1 MITEKELI
9 PLKFDLVFKRV
20 FGDKNDLQP
29 IRCLLKRILNIE
41 PKEINILN
49 SEIIGKPYKDKNVNV
64 DLIVTLEDNTH
75 IMIEINTDVNSAL
88 IDRNFFYLCRVISNN
103 LKPNISYNELN
114 KHIQINFDFR
124 GLHKKPIMHYK
135 ITSQETGETLTDKL
149 EIVRID
155 VPYFSSKWYNT
166 GKKGLTESERF
177 IALFN
182 ISDKEIAKDI
192 SNGDKDMGEILKKIE
207 ECSSDEEIIGAYDAE
222 FHRSEIERLGKMYA
236 KEEGIK
242 EGIKEGILKKSKEIA
257 RKMIEKNMDINTIS
271 EITGLTKEQ
280 IKELS

>member
-1 MITEKELI
+1 MIQEKQLI
-9 PLKFDLVFKRV
+9 PLKFDLVFKKV
-20 FGDKNDLQP
+20 FGDENDLQP

-88 IDRNFFYLCRVISNN
+88 IDRNFFYLCRVISKN
-103 LKPNISYNELN
+103 LRPSISYNELN
-114 KHIQINFDFR
+114 KHIQINFDFK
-124 GLHKKPIMHYK
+124 GSHKKAIMHYK
-135 ITSQETGETLTDKL
+135 ILSLETNEILTDKL

-155 VPYFSSKWYNT
+155 VPYFSTKWYNT
-166 GKKGLTESERF
+166 GKKGLTEKERF

-182 ISDKEIAKDI
+182 VSNKETAKNI

-207 ECSSDEEIIGAYDAE
+207 ECSCDEEIIGAYDAE
-222 FHRSEIERLGKMYA
+222 FHRNEIERLGKMYA
-236 KEEGIK
+236 KEEGILESK
-242 EGIKEGILKKSKEIA
+242 KEIA
-257 RKMIEKNMDINTIS
+257 LKMLEKNMDLNTIS
-271 EITGLTKEQ
+271 EITGLTKEE
-280 IKELS
+280 IKNLK